1 MIRFEPSEP
10 GAGFVFENEVVGG
23 KIPKEYFPAIQKG
36 LEEAMQ
42 NGVLAGYPVVD
53 IKATLYDGSYHEVD
67 SSEMSFK
74 ICAIQAFKE
83 GMQKA
88 KPVLLEPIMAVEIV
102 SPDEYTGNII
112 GDINKKRGRVE
123 NQEDKKGIKTIDAKV
138 PLANMFGYATQ
149 LRSLS
154 QGRANYTMQFDH
166 YEEAPRNVADEIIKK
181 YSK

>member
-1 MIRFEPSEP
+1 
-10 GAGFVFENEVVGG
+10 
-23 KIPKEYFPAIQKG
+23 
-36 LEEAMQ
+36 
-42 NGVLAGYPVVD
+42 
-53 IKATLYDGSYHEVD
+53 
-67 SSEMSFK
+67 
-74 ICAIQAFKE
+74 
-83 GMQKA
+83 
-88 KPVLLEPIMAVEIV
+88 MAVEIV